1 MNFLSVNE
9 SIMECFGNL
18 AERHNSGTYFTHVVG
33 WVSDSDYND
42 QMAMIQKYVKD
53 KGSNAL
59 LFTDRIPNPNDQ
71 ALIHQIIQELKNMD
85 IDDIQSCEIQL
96 VSSIKINDRIKESLS
111 KVLPMIK
118 ASERFATETIYI
130 NFIAKMLIW
139 ASLYIEDLT
148 FDQEDNPICIFYGDI
163 KKHESFFLM
172 ILAAMGVDVLILN
185 PTADTSLGPN
195 AFCGMCETLKY
206 GCILNEELFEE
217 RASKGRVIERVK
229 TVAKE
234 ASSELDET
242 LYRGTGIYRP
252 WQFIDK
258 PIKPIIM
265 DCIVEDIKI
274 YWHEQGRIRTGFK
287 TSAKGVSQ
295 PVFFSK
301 VLGTYRNEREY
312 VQLINGL
319 RANNSCLFFNNTSL
333 TSKNYTKQELCKLG
347 YLLNRDKTINKDEL
361 KKSSQFSN
369 LKTLRAQLQDLILS
383 KIDELI
389 DEKDLFNEPLSEMSI
404 LRLVSVVL
412 DVPDYIL
419 SAIHNYDYP
428 GNIPKILIFLKDRA
442 TFNEENALLLAF
454 LHKMGFDIAI
464 FNPSGGSDIETYI
477 NVNYFISIRLEEMQ
491 FNCNISLED
500 TNQFKGIL
508 SKIKNFLE

>member
-1 MNFLSVNE
+1 MGFISINE
-9 SIMECFGNL
+9 SIIECFSSLSERQTPGN
-18 AERHNSGTYFTHVVG
+18 YFTQVMG

-42 QMAMIQKYVKD
+42 QLALIQKYIKE
-53 KGSNAL
+53 KGSNAI
-59 LFTDRIPNPNDQ
+59 LFTGRIQNPSDQ
-71 ALIHQIIQELKNMD
+71 GLIFQIIEELKNMD
-85 IDDIQSCEIQL
+85 LNNIIACEIQL
-96 VSSIKINDRIKESLS
+96 VSSIKINDLIKSSLS

-118 ASERFATETIYI
+118 ANEHFATNTIYI

-139 ASLYIEDLT
+139 ASSYVENLQ
-148 FDQEDNPICIFYGDI
+148 FDKEDNPICVFYGAP
-163 KKHESFFLM
+163 KKHESYFLM
-172 ILAAMGVDVLILN
+172 VLAEMGIDVLILN
-185 PTADTSLGPN
+185 PSADTSLGDN

-206 GCILNEELFEE
+206 GCILEEKTFEE
-217 RASKGRVIERVK
+217 RAEKGRIIERVK

-258 PIKPIIM
+258 PIRPIVM
-265 DCIVEDIKI
+265 DCIIEDIKV
-274 YWHEQGRIRTGFK
+274 YWHEHGRMRSGFK
-287 TSAKGVSQ
+287 ASAKGVSQ

-319 RANNSCLFFNNTSL
+319 KSNNSCLFFDNPNLVSA
-333 TSKNYTKQELCKLG
+333 NYTKQELCQLG
-347 YLLNRDKTINKDEL
+347 FLLNRDKTINKNEL
-361 KKSSQFSN
+361 KKSSKFSN
-369 LKTLRAQLQDLILS
+369 LKTLRAELQDLILS

-389 DEKDLFNEPLSEMSI
+389 EEKDLFNEQLSEMSI

-412 DVPDYIL
+412 DIPDYIL
-419 SAIHNYDYP
+419 SVIHNYDYP
-428 GNIPKILIFLKDRA
+428 GNIPKVLIFLKDRA

-477 NVNYFISIRLEEMQ
+477 NVHSFISIRLEEMK

-500 TNQFKGIL
+500 SSQLKGFI
-508 SKIKNFLE
+508 SKLKNFLE